1 MHAGNFKS
9 LRLVHVFTDLHMYTA
24 QEESSR
30 IFTSL
35 SSARDP
41 RQRRLRSNL
50 NRSNLNRHT
59 ATNSIYFCVCIYIH
73 NNPQMIMYVCMQIAT
88 LLPTLCVPSCGAINV
103 CRSCLYFQLS
113 ATQTTQSWQCVRN
126 PAFDLSLSK
135 NERCCDQRS
144 AVLSHAWLC

>member
-1 MHAGNFKS
+1 
-9 LRLVHVFTDLHMYTA
+9 
-24 QEESSR
+24 
-30 IFTSL
+30 
-35 SSARDP
+35 
-41 RQRRLRSNL
+41 
-50 NRSNLNRHT
+50 
-59 ATNSIYFCVCIYIH
+59 
-73 NNPQMIMYVCMQIAT
+73 MIMYVCMQIAT